1 MYNSTN
7 TQSGT
12 TKSTETTTLALAP
25 STSPYVT
32 QTDLVN
38 SLNIILKSLE
48 SINTLIANQDMKFE
62 EKIEKQVH
70 PLSPTS
76 EHPYDEINFES
87 ILQANLSLS
96 NQCFEN
102 PEE

>member
-1 MYNSTN
+1 MYISTN
-7 TQSGT
+7 TQSGPT
-12 TKSTETTTLALAP
+12 TSIETTSLALAP
-25 STSPYVT
+25 STSSYVT

-48 SINTLIANQDMKFE
+48 SINTLIINQYVKFE

-76 EHPYDEINFES
+76 RHPYDEINFES
-87 ILQANLSLS
+87 ILQANLYLS
-96 NQCFEN
+96 IQFF
-102 PEE
+102 

>member
-1 MYNSTN
+1 M
-7 TQSGT
+7 
-12 TKSTETTTLALAP
+12 
-25 STSPYVT
+25 T

-38 SLNIILKSLE
+38 SLNLLLKTLE
-48 SINTLIANQDMKFE
+48 SINTLIANKDVEFE

-87 ILQANLSLS
+87 ILQANLYLS

-102 PEE
+102 QEE